1 MLMQLGAVTQ
11 KIKTYMRKIK
21 QQNDSEA
28 ILIKGVSLSFPTNVL
43 TSVLPSTPNNV
54 HMNKGEIN
62 LALIYRKMGMRYL
75 LLFMAS
81 DTSGKII
88 IIIMKN
94 QLHL

>member
-1 MLMQLGAVTQ
+1 MLLQLGAVTQ

-54 HMNKGEIN
+54 HMNKG
-62 LALIYRKMGMRYL
+62 ALIYRKMGMRYL

-88 IIIMKN
+88 MMKK